1 MGFEKRPKLKR
12 LLEPQV
18 QMLENARSLAATDGV
33 YKTYVYAATLSDSVE
48 IVREVIALGGEKNL
62 FGTVSTVG
70 NKETKDTALHIAA
83 MNGNTNMVLDFLSIV
98 SSIESW
104 FTSRNSSGFSPRDCA
119 VLAQSSIFRNPSQS
133 FGRSALD
140 CLECSM
146 PRSEG
151 IRVQSKERGVYR
163 SRSCTCNRPR

>member
-1 MGFEKRPKLKR
+1 M
-12 LLEPQV
+12 
-18 QMLENARSLAATDGV
+18 
-33 YKTYVYAATLSDSVE
+33 YAATLSDSVE

-70 NKETKDTALHIAA
+70 NKETRDTALHIAA

-104 FTSRNSSGFSPRDCA
+104 FTSRNSSGFAEERLRSFGAKLESFEIHRK
-119 VLAQSSIFRNPSQS
+119 S

-151 IRVQSKERGVYR
+151 IRVRK
-163 SRSCTCNRPR
+163 